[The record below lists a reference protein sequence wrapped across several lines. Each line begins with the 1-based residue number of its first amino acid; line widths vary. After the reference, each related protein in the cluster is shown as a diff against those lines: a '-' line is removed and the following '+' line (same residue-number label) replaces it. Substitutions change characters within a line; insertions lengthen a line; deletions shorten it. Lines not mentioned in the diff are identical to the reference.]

1 MVFTYLKGTEFQYKV
16 RKMSSRL
23 LRLRKRIN
31 SKRPKFLRHET
42 WKKKTFQ
49 NNPKWRKPRG
59 KDNKMRMKRSGKQ
72 PLVSVGYRGP
82 KEVRGTHASGLKEV
96 MITNPSQIT
105 GLENVIIRIN
115 ASVGN
120 KKKIEIVKNAVN
132 SNLKIAN
139 PSISYAKPNS
149 IEEFEAILPI
159 KNYIK
164 KLIVPLEL
172 DSEERVEIIRKAE
185 DAGIEVEE

>member
-1 MVFTYLKGTEFQYKV
+1 MN
-16 RKMSSRL
+16 SRL
-23 LRLRKRIN
+23 LRVRKKLN
-31 SKRPKFLRHET
+31 SKRPKFLRSET
-42 WKKKTFQ
+42 WKKKSFA

-96 MITNPSQIT
+96 MITNPGQID

-115 ASVGN
+115 ATVGN
-120 KKKIEIVKNAVN
+120 KKKIEIVKKAVK

-139 PSISYAKPNS
+139 PSLTYVKVSS
-149 IEEFEAILPI
+149 VEEFEAIEHI
-159 KNYIK
+159 KDHIQ
-164 KLIVPLEL
+164 KLIVPFSL
-172 DSEERVEIIRKAE
+172 DSDTRSDIVRKAE
-185 DAGIEVEE
+185 DAGITVEE

>member
-23 LRLRKRIN
+23 LRLRKKIN
-31 SKRPKFLRHET
+31 SSRPKFLRHET

-49 NNPKWRKPRG
+49 NDPKWRKPRG
-59 KDNKMRMKRSGKQ
+59 KDNKMRMKRCGKQ

-82 KEVRGTHASGLKEV
+82 KDVRGTHASGLKEV
-96 MITNPSQIT
+96 MISNPAQIN
-105 GLENVIIRIN
+105 GLENVIVRIDG
-115 ASVGN
+115 AVGN
-120 KKKIEIVKNAVN
+120 KKKIEIVKSAVK

-139 PSISYAKPNS
+139 PLISYVKVNS
-149 IEEFEAILPI
+149 IEEFEAISPI
-159 KNYIK
+159 KNHIK
-164 KLIVPLEL
+164 KLIVPLSLE
-172 DSEERVEIIRKAE
+172 SEERVEIIRKAE

>member
-1 MVFTYLKGTEFQYKV
+1 MVFTYLKGMEFQYKV

-23 LRLRKRIN
+23 LRVRKKIN

-82 KEVRGTHASGLKEV
+82 KEIRGTHASGLKEV
-96 MITNPSQIT
+96 MISNPNQIK
-105 GLENVIIRIN
+105 GLENVIVRIG

-139 PSISYAKPNS
+139 PSIPYAKVNS
-149 IEEFEAILPI
+149 IEDFEAIFPI
-159 KNYIK
+159 KNHIK
-164 KLIVPLEL
+164 RLIVPLSLE
-172 DSEERVEIIRKAE
+172 SEERTEIVKKAE

>member
-1 MVFTYLKGTEFQYKV
+1 
-16 RKMSSRL
+16 MSSRL
-23 LRLRKRIN
+23 LRVRRKIN

-49 NNPKWRKPRG
+49 NDPKWRKPRG

-82 KEVRGTHASGLKEV
+82 KEVRGTHASGLKEIMV
-96 MITNPSQIT
+96 STPAQVN
-105 GLENVIIRIN
+105 GLENVIVRID
-115 ASVGN
+115 ATVGN
-120 KKKIEIVKNAVN
+120 KKKIEIVKKAVN

-139 PSISYAKPNS
+139 PSITYAKVNS
-149 IEEFEAILPI
+149 IEEYESISPI
-159 KNYIK
+159 SKHIK
-164 KLIVPLEL
+164 KLIVPLSLE
-172 DSEERVEIIRKAE
+172 SEERMEIVRKAE